1 VADEGVTLDAS
12 ALLAFLRREPGWEV
26 VDAALAGG
34 AAISILNL
42 AEVLTKLAEA
52 GANPRAALADLERD
66 GVVSTMTGSDT
77 DPLIQ
82 IVPLLPEDA
91 IEAARLR
98 LGTKAL
104 GLSLGDRVCLA
115 TAVRL
120 GTPALTADKRWADVP
135 NLPIAV
141 RLIR

>member
-26 VDAALAGG
+26 VDAALAEPST
-34 AAISILNL
+34 ISVLNL

-52 GANPRAALADLERD
+52 GANPRSALADLERD
-66 GVVSTMTGSDT
+66 GVLGSAPTPGT
-77 DPLIQ
+77 DPLVQ
-82 IVPLLPEDA
+82 VAPLLPEDA

-98 LGTKAL
+98 LHTKTL

-115 TAVRL
+115 TALRL
-120 GTPALTADKRWADVP
+120 GTPVLTADKRWADVP
-135 NLPIAV
+135 NLAVAV

>member
-1 VADEGVTLDAS
+1 MGEGVTLDAS

-26 VDAALAGG
+26 VNAVLVERAT
-34 AAISILNL
+34 ISVLNL

-52 GANPRAALADLERD
+52 GANPRSALADLERD
-66 GVVSTMTGSDT
+66 GVVSAMTGADT

-98 LGTKAL
+98 LQTKTL

-120 GTPALTADKRWADVP
+120 GTPVLTADKRWADVP